1 MGEALNRKSR
11 VYTELGLCLGVLIL
25 GCLLAFDGR
34 LTGPEW
40 AQLATGIT
48 AAYCVSRGIAKMNG
62 GSE

>member
-1 MGEALNRKSR
+1 MNRKPR

-25 GCLLAFDGR
+25 GCLLVFDGR

-40 AQLATGIT
+40 ATLAGTTT
-48 AAYCVSRGIAKMNG
+48 AAYCVSRGLGKMNG